1 MRSEIVSGPFHVH
14 LISDATGETLHA
26 VARAALA
33 QFEGIAVQE
42 HSYTL
47 VRSGRQLQ
55 RALEY
60 VRLHPGLVLFTVVD
74 QRLRGELVA
83 QCALLAVP
91 VYDVME
97 GPVGL
102 MQEFFNAPKTQRPGG
117 QHDIDQKYLQ
127 RIEALN
133 YTIEHDDGANLDLG
147 AAEVILVGASRTSKT
162 PTCVYLAIRG
172 IRAANVPLVLGL
184 LPPSQLLTY
193 TTPLIVG
200 LWAAPE
206 RLVQI
211 RRNRLATMGEDR
223 ETDYVDL
230 EKVRNEVMATRRLYE
245 QQGWPSIDV
254 SRRSIEETAA
264 TIMTLLAERRG
275 DPA

>member
-1 MRSEIVSGPFHVH
+1 MSGPYHVH
-14 LISDATGETLHA
+14 LISDATGETLHG

-33 QFEGIAVQE
+33 QFESVAVQE

-47 VRSGRQLQ
+47 VRSQRQLQ
-55 RALEY
+55 RAVDYIRE
-60 VRLHPGLVLFTVVD
+60 HPGLVLFTIVN
-74 QRLRGELVA
+74 QELRNELLM
-83 QCALLAVP
+83 QCGLMAVP
-91 VYDVME
+91 HFDVME

-102 MQEFFNAPKTQRPGG
+102 MQQFFNAPKTQRPGG

-133 YTIEHDDGANLDLG
+133 YTIEHDDGSNLDLG
-147 AAEVILVGASRTSKT
+147 SAEVILVGASRTSKT

-172 IRAANVPLVLGL
+172 IRAANVPLVLGMA
-184 LPPSQLLTY
+184 PPSQLLTF

-211 RRNRLATMGEDR
+211 RRNRLQTMGEEQ
-223 ETDYVDL
+223 ETEYVDL
-230 EKVRNEVMATRRLYE
+230 EKVRGEVMATRRLYE

-254 SRRSIEETAA
+254 TRRSIEETAA
-264 TIMTLLAERRG
+264 QIMTFLAERRG
-275 DPA
+275 ETA

>member
-1 MRSEIVSGPFHVH
+1 VSGPFHVH

-33 QFEGIAVQE
+33 QFEGISVQE
-42 HSYTL
+42 HSYPL
-47 VRSGRQLQ
+47 VRSDRQLQ

-60 VRLHPGLVLFTVVD
+60 IRQHPGLVLFTVVN
-74 QRLRGELVA
+74 QKLRNDLVA
-83 QCALLAVP
+83 QCALMAVP
-91 VYDVME
+91 IYDVME

-102 MQEFFNAPKTQRPGG
+102 MQQFFNTSKTQRPGG

-127 RIEALN
+127 RMEALN

-184 LPPSQLLTY
+184 PPPSQLLTY

-211 RRNRLATMGEDR
+211 RRNRLATMGEER

-230 EKVRNEVMATRRLYE
+230 EKVRSEVMATRRLYE
-245 QQGWPSIDV
+245 QQGWLSIDV

-264 TIMTLLAERRG
+264 TIMTYLTERRG
-275 DPA
+275 EPA

>member
-1 MRSEIVSGPFHVH
+1 MSGPFHIH

-26 VARAALA
+26 VAKAALA
-33 QFEGIAVQE
+33 QFEGLSVQE

-55 RALEY
+55 RALDY
-60 VRLHPGLVLFTVVD
+60 IRRHPGMVLFTIVNPK
-74 QRLRGELVA
+74 LRSDLVA
-83 QCALLAVP
+83 QCGLIGVE
-91 VYDVME
+91 YFDVME
-97 GPVGL
+97 GPVSL
-102 MQEFFNAPKTQRPGG
+102 MQEVFNASKSQRPGG
-117 QHDIDQKYLQ
+117 QHDVDQKYLQ
-127 RIEALN
+127 RMEALN

-147 AAEVILVGASRTSKT
+147 SAEVILVGASRTSKT

-184 LPPSQLLTY
+184 PPPSQLLTY

-211 RRNRLATMGEDR
+211 RRNRLMTMGEER
-223 ETDYVDL
+223 ETDYIDL
-230 EKVRNEVMATRRLYE
+230 EKVRSEVMATRRIYE

-254 SRRSIEETAA
+254 TRRSIEETAA
-264 TIMTLLAERRG
+264 AIMTLLDERRG
-275 DPA
+275 EPA

>member
-1 MRSEIVSGPFHVH
+1 VSGPFHLH

-26 VARAALA
+26 VAKAALA
-33 QFEGIAVQE
+33 QFEGVVVQE

-47 VRSGRQLQ
+47 VRSERQLA
-55 RALEY
+55 RAIDY
-60 VRLHPGLVLFTVVD
+60 IRDHPGLVLFTIVN
-74 QRLRGELVA
+74 QKLRNELVA
-83 QCALLAVP
+83 QCSLIAVP
-91 VYDVME
+91 NFDLME

-102 MQEFFNAPKTQRPGG
+102 MQQFFNAPKTHRPGG
-117 QHDIDQKYLQ
+117 QHEIDQRYLQ
-127 RIEALN
+127 RMEALN
-133 YTIEHDDGANLDLG
+133 YTIEHDDGQNLDL
-147 AAEVILVGASRTSKT
+147 ASAEVILVGASRTSKT

-172 IRAANVPLVLGL
+172 VRAANVPLVPDMP
-184 LPPSQLLTY
+184 LPPQLLTY

-211 RRNRLATMGEDR
+211 RRNRLNTMGEQR

-254 SRRSIEETAA
+254 TRRSIEETAA
-264 TIMTLLAERRG
+264 TILGRLAERRG
-275 DPA
+275 ELA

>member
-1 MRSEIVSGPFHVH
+1 MSGPFHVH
-14 LISDATGETLHA
+14 LISDATGETLHS
-26 VARAALA
+26 VAKAALA
-33 QFEGIAVQE
+33 QFEGVTVQE

-47 VRSGRQLQ
+47 VRSDRQLQ
-55 RALEY
+55 RALDY
-60 VRLHPGLVLFTVVD
+60 IRQHLGLVLFTVVD
-74 QRLRGELVA
+74 QKLRNDLVA
-83 QCALLAVP
+83 QCGLIGVP
-91 VYDVME
+91 YFDVME

-102 MQEFFNAPKTQRPGG
+102 MQQCFNTAKTQRPGG
-117 QHDIDQKYLQ
+117 QHDIDQKYLH
-127 RIEALN
+127 RMEALN

-147 AAEVILVGASRTSKT
+147 TAEVILVGASRTSKT

-184 LPPSQLLTY
+184 PPPSQLLTY

-200 LWAAPE
+200 LWVVPE

-211 RRNRLATMGEDR
+211 RRNRLTAMGEERD
-223 ETDYVDL
+223 TDYVDL

-254 SRRSIEETAA
+254 TRRSIEETAA
-264 TIMTLLAERRG
+264 AIMTLLAERRG
-275 DPA
+275 EPA